1 VRDAKYVLEGLH
13 YQESDLLIAE
23 HYADTTGFMDHVFG
37 LFPCQG
43 FVPPLW

>member
-1 VRDAKYVLEGLH
+1 MLEWLC

-23 HYADTTGFMDHVFG
+23 RYTTGFMDHTFG

-43 FVPPLW
+43 FVSPLW